1 MVVNKP
7 IKMSWDSYS
16 TQSQSF
22 LAEPKLDGIRI
33 QVVKDDKAR
42 LLRENGVDKTKQ
54 FPELFEQIKKLPD
67 DTILDGEL
75 CILDQ
80 AMPEF
85 VADFQKL
92 QTRSTTNDLKI
103 KLLSK
108 KIPATFVAFDIL
120 RYEGINLLNQPLLER
135 KEYLKN
141 IDQLFTLENTNNL
154 KVIKQYE
161 PLKLKT
167 QIELLEHAEGIVLK
181 DPNSVYDS
189 KWLKYRKYFE
199 SDLKVVG
206 VTSEKRLIS
215 ALNLENSK
223 GENVGKVNYT
233 GYPQTN
239 EWKNKVI
246 GMTAV
251 VEHMQTKDGK
261 VRFPVLKELRV

>member
-16 TQSQSF
+16 NNSTF
-22 LAEPKLDGIRI
+22 LAEPKLDGMRLQI
-33 QVVKDDKAR
+33 VKDDKLR

-54 FPELFEQIKKLPD
+54 FPEVFNQINLLPE
-67 DTILDGEL
+67 DTILDGEI
-75 CILDQ
+75 CILDN
-80 AMPEF
+80 EF

-92 QTRSTTNDLKI
+92 QTRTTTNDLKI
-103 KLLSK
+103 KLLSQ

-120 RYEGINLLNQPLLER
+120 RYEGEDLLNYPLHER

-141 IDQLFTLENTNNL
+141 IEQIFDLNKTNNL
-154 KVIKQYE
+154 KVIKQYD
-161 PLKLKT
+161 PQMLKSK
-167 QIELLEHAEGIVLK
+167 IESLEDSEGIVLK
-181 DPNSVYDS
+181 DPNSKYDS

-206 VTSEKRLIS
+206 VTSDKRLIS
-215 ALNLENSK
+215 ALELENMQ
-223 GENVGKVNYT
+223 GESVGKVNYT

-239 EWKNKVI
+239 EWKNKVV

-261 VRFPVLKELRV
+261 VRFPVLKELRS

>member
-16 TQSQSF
+16 NLSKSF
-22 LAEPKLDGIRI
+22 LAEPKLDGMRI
-33 QVVKDDKAR
+33 QIVKDDKLR

-54 FPELFEQIKKLPD
+54 FPEVFSQINNLPD
-67 DTILDGEL
+67 DTILDGEI
-75 CILDQ
+75 CIL
-80 AMPEF
+80 ENEY

-92 QTRSTTNDLKI
+92 QTRSTTDDLKI
-103 KLLSK
+103 KLLSQK
-108 KIPATFVAFDIL
+108 SPATFVAFDIL
-120 RYEGINLLNQPLLER
+120 KYEGENLEQFPLHLR

-141 IDQLFTLENTNNL
+141 IDQIINLNKLNNL

-161 PLKLKT
+161 PQELKT

-181 DPNSVYDS
+181 DPDSPYDS
-189 KWLKYRKYFE
+189 KWLKYRKYLE

-206 VTSEKRLIS
+206 VTSNKRLIS
-215 ALNLENSK
+215 ALELENSK
-223 GENVGKVNYT
+223 GESVGKVNYT

-251 VEHMQTKDGK
+251 VQHMQTKDGK
-261 VRFPVLKELRV
+261 VRFPVLKELRS

>member
-16 TQSQSF
+16 NLSKTF
-22 LAEPKLDGIRI
+22 LAEPKLDGMRI
-33 QVVKDDKAR
+33 QIVKDDKLR

-54 FPELFEQIKKLPD
+54 FPEVFSQINNLPD
-67 DTILDGEL
+67 DTILDGEI
-75 CILDQ
+75 CIL
-80 AMPEF
+80 ENEY

-92 QTRSTTNDLKI
+92 QTRSTTDNLKI

-120 RYEGINLLNQPLLER
+120 KYEGENLEQFPLHVR

-141 IDQLFTLENTNNL
+141 IDQIINLNKLNNL
-154 KVIKQYE
+154 KVIQQYE

-181 DPNSVYDS
+181 DPDSVYDS
-189 KWLKYRKYFE
+189 KWLKYRKYLE

-206 VTSEKRLIS
+206 VTSNKRLIS
-215 ALNLENSK
+215 ALELENSK

-239 EWKNKVI
+239 EMKNKVI

-251 VEHMQTKDGK
+251 VQHMQTKDGK
-261 VRFPVLKELRV
+261 VRFPVLKELRA

>member
-16 TQSQSF
+16 NLSKTF
-22 LAEPKLDGIRI
+22 LAEPKLDGMRI
-33 QVVKDDKAR
+33 QIVKDDKLR

-54 FPELFEQIKKLPD
+54 FPEVFNQINKLPD
-67 DTILDGEL
+67 DTILDGEI
-75 CILDQ
+75 CIL
-80 AMPEF
+80 ENEY

-92 QTRSTTNDLKI
+92 QTRSTTDDLKI
-103 KLLSK
+103 KLLSQ

-120 RYEGINLLNQPLLER
+120 KYEGENLEQFPLHVR

-141 IDQLFTLENTNNL
+141 IDQIINLNKLNNL
-154 KVIKQYE
+154 KVIQQYD
-161 PLKLKT
+161 PVKLKT

-181 DPNSVYDS
+181 DPDSAYDS
-189 KWLKYRKYFE
+189 KWLKYRKYLE

-206 VTSEKRLIS
+206 VTSNKRLIS
-215 ALNLENSK
+215 ALELENSK
-223 GENVGKVNYT
+223 GESVGKVNYT

-239 EWKNKVI
+239 EMKNKVI

-251 VEHMQTKDGK
+251 VQHMQTKDGK
-261 VRFPVLKELRV
+261 VRFPVLKELRQ